1 MDKISVLYNWS
12 FFHLVFCFASMYMM
26 CVLMGWQIIN
36 KNSHGTIQ
44 IENTIESV
52 WVQVIAS
59 WCSGILYMWT
69 LIAPIYLPNR
79 DFTIN

>member
-1 MDKISVLYNWS
+1 
-12 FFHLVFCFASMYMM
+12 
-26 CVLMGWQIIN
+26 MGWQIIN

-52 WVQVIAS
+52 WVQVVAS

-69 LIAPIYLPNR
+69 LIAPICLPNR
-79 DFTIN
+79 DFSIN